1 MMENIEM
8 QKYLLDL
15 QGYLVVENALSTDE
29 VATLNALF
37 DRRNPTPSAPEEGPR
52 FAYAPD
58 GSGFLTWGK
67 PFCDLLDHAVIMPI
81 LRFRLGDC
89 FRLDRLYG
97 ISVKGELKVGH
108 LHSDYGASAPCSRSV
123 PGEYFHFSRHEITDG
138 FMVVLWNLTD
148 GGPDHGGFWCIPG
161 SHKSRYRLPRKI
173 FDAPKESPLLVT
185 PHAPAGSAILFTE
198 ALTHG
203 NSGWNGRHERRTLV
217 YKYCVAHTAWRPT
230 RVQPP
235 TNVELTPRQRILF
248 RGPADPYRH
257 FPSLFEG
264 FEGKK

>member
-29 VATLNALF
+29 VTILNALF
-37 DRRNPTPSAPEEGPR
+37 DRRNPMPSAPEEGPR

-81 LRFRLGDC
+81 LRFRLEDC

-97 ISVKGELKVGH
+97 ISVKGELKAGH

-148 GGPDHGGFWCIPG
+148 GGAR
-161 SHKSRYRLPRKI
+161 SRG
-173 FDAPKESPLLVT
+173 LLVY
-185 PHAPAGSAILFTE
+185 PWQSQEPLQIA
-198 ALTHG
+198 
-203 NSGWNGRHERRTLV
+203 
-217 YKYCVAHTAWRPT
+217 
-230 RVQPP
+230 
-235 TNVELTPRQRILF
+235 
-248 RGPADPYRH
+248 
-257 FPSLFEG
+257 
-264 FEGKK
+264 